1 MPHDFWTQLSPSR
14 DPKMQWRFR
23 VTVKGMGLE
32 DARDLADNGDI
43 YSDIQDESNGVMWYA
58 KTIDKP
64 GYSITDINDGRYLN
78 AGTKANPK
86 TTVDSIKYKPIT
98 MTLVDPVYPDATRK
112 LVRILR
118 RSGHNEAQAYAAAMM
133 QGGPHEAYLNS
144 IAGEND
150 GQRRP
155 APATVLIEQ
164 LDERG
169 RPIEEWTLL
178 EAYPLEV
185 DFGKLD
191 YSSNSLVEIT
201 IKWGF
206 KTFNVYFPT
215 KGNEREFLYYRDLN
229 GAPEERRGEDGV
241 YWNPPGC
248 AVSGPAGCGHN
259 NLKLV
264 DATAGAVY
272 NNPADYKKRHGC
284 SQRNTLTRG
293 VYER

>member
-32 DARDLADNGDI
+32 DARSGGPKDAYADAMDEGD
-43 YSDIQDESNGVMWYA
+43 GVMWYA

-86 TTVDSIKYKPIT
+86 ITVDSIKYKPIT

-112 LVRILR
+112 LTRILR
-118 RSGHNEAQAYAAAMM
+118 RSGHNEAKAYKTAME
-133 QGGPHEAYLNS
+133 QGGPQEAYLNS
-144 IAGEND
+144 VAGTWSKIN
-150 GQRRP
+150 GAPSGRRP
-155 APATVLIEQ
+155 SKVIIEQ
-164 LDERG
+164 LNARG
-169 RPIEEWTLL
+169 IAIEQWRLL

-206 KTFNVYFPT
+206 KTFEVRYPDKGDELEFHYFSS
-215 KGNEREFLYYRDLN
+215 
-229 GAPEERRGEDGV
+229 PEGGPVPMTDGKI
-241 YWNPPGC
+241 PGC
-248 AVSGPAGCGHN
+248 AVSKPACGYAA
-259 NLKLV
+259 LKKM
-264 DATAGAVY
+264 DATAAAVY
-272 NNPADYKKRHGC
+272 NNPADYKKRQGDC
-284 SQRNTLTRG
+284 S
-293 VYER
+293 